1 MQHNA
6 NHLKQETTSLKKLTK
21 SSKSAFEA
29 ASNGEII
36 VSAAISKLDCLA
48 AIVIILEAM
57 LDERAIVLTDTKL

>member
-6 NHLKQETTSLKKLTK
+6 NHLKQETTTLQELTK

-57 LDERAIVLTDTKL
+57 LDDRAIVLTDTKL